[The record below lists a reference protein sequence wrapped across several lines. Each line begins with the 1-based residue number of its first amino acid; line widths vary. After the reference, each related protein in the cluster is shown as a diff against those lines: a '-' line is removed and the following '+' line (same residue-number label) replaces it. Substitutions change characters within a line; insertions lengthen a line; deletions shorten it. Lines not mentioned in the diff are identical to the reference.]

1 MASVCK
7 PRSRATSIALAESR
21 ATMIFA
27 ETHTVDTTNTATVDV
42 SANTATSTV
51 GDSATADTTK
61 ID

>member
-1 MASVCK
+1 
-7 PRSRATSIALAESR
+7 
-21 ATMIFA
+21 MIFT